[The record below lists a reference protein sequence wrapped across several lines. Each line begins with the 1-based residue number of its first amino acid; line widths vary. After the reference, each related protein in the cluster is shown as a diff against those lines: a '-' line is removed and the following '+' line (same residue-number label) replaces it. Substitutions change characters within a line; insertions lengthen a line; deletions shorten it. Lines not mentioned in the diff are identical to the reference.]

1 MIDLH
6 CHSNIS
12 DGALPPREVVKL
24 AHANGCTLLALTDH
38 DHTGGL
44 AEARQE
50 AQALGIRLIN
60 GVEVSVSWR
69 KRTIHIVGL
78 NFDDTDAVLQNLLAR
93 LRRGRL
99 ERFLRMAE
107 KLEKKEG
114 IAGACEGALA
124 LVPNREMASRTHLAQ
139 WLIEQGHVRNKQ
151 QAFKKY
157 LGDGKPACV
166 KHEWA
171 PLEEAVAAILGAGG
185 IAVVAHPIRYGLSA
199 TAQRNLFNEFKA
211 LGGQAI
217 EVHSSTTDLNDRLN
231 YAQAAARHGL
241 LASAGSDF
249 HRPHD
254 YSGGV
259 LGACPELPSICQP
272 VWEHFKQP
280 FRQPENHKAA

>member
-50 AQALGIRLIN
+50 AQSLGIRLIN

-69 KRTIHIVGL
+69 KRIIHIVGL
-78 NFDDTDAVLQNLLAR
+78 NFDDTDTVLQNLLAR

-107 KLEKKEG
+107 KLEKKG
-114 IAGACEGALA
+114 LAGACEGALA

-151 QAFKKY
+151 QAFKNTWATVSP
-157 LGDGKPACV
+157 PA
-166 KHEWA
+166 
-171 PLEEAVAAILGAGG
+171 
-185 IAVVAHPIRYGLSA
+185 
-199 TAQRNLFNEFKA
+199 
-211 LGGQAI
+211 
-217 EVHSSTTDLNDRLN
+217 
-231 YAQAAARHGL
+231 
-241 LASAGSDF
+241 
-249 HRPHD
+249 
-254 YSGGV
+254 
-259 LGACPELPSICQP
+259 
-272 VWEHFKQP
+272 
-280 FRQPENHKAA
+280 

>member
-6 CHSNIS
+6 CHSNVS

-44 AEARQE
+44 DEARQE

-60 GVEVSVSWR
+60 GAEISVSWR

-78 NFDDTDAVLQNLLAR
+78 NFDATDTVLQNLLAR

-107 KLEKKEG
+107 KLEKKG
-114 IAGACEGALA
+114 LAGACEGALA

-157 LGDGKPACV
+157 VGDGKPACV
-166 KHEWA
+166 KH
-171 PLEEAVAAILGAGG
+171 
-185 IAVVAHPIRYGLSA
+185 
-199 TAQRNLFNEFKA
+199 
-211 LGGQAI
+211 
-217 EVHSSTTDLNDRLN
+217 
-231 YAQAAARHGL
+231 
-241 LASAGSDF
+241 
-249 HRPHD
+249 
-254 YSGGV
+254 
-259 LGACPELPSICQP
+259 
-272 VWEHFKQP
+272 
-280 FRQPENHKAA
+280 

>member
-12 DGALPPREVVKL
+12 DGALPPREVVRL

-50 AQALGIRLIN
+50 AEALGLRLVS
-60 GVEVSVSWR
+60 GVEISVSWR
-69 KRTIHIVGL
+69 KRTIHMVGL
-78 NFDDTDAVLQNLLAR
+78 NFDEQNSRLQTLLAQVR
-93 LRRGRL
+93 QGRL
-99 ERFLRMAE
+99 ERFARMAE
-107 KLEKKEG
+107 KLERRG
-114 IAGACEGALA
+114 FAGAYEGALA

-157 LGDGKPACV
+157 LGDGKPAWV

-171 PLEEAVAAILGAGG
+171 SLEQAVAAVLGAGG
-185 IAVVAHPIRYGLSA
+185 IAVIAHPIRYGLSA
-199 TAQRNLFNEFKA
+199 TAQRNLFTEFKA

-217 EVHSSTTDLNDRLN
+217 EVHSATTNLNDRLN
-231 YAQAAARHGL
+231 YARLAEQHGF

-249 HRPHD
+249 HRAGD
-254 YSGGV
+254 FGSGK
-259 LGACPELPSICQP
+259 LGACPPLPERCRP
-272 VWEHFKQP
+272 VWQEFCL
-280 FRQPENHKAA
+280 

>member
-1 MIDLH
+1 MSDIPTDMIDLH

-12 DGALPPREVVKL
+12 DGALPPREVVRL

-50 AQALGIRLIN
+50 AEALGVRLIS
-60 GVEVSVSWR
+60 GVEISVSWR
-69 KRTIHIVGL
+69 KRTIHMVGL
-78 NFDDTDAVLQNLLAR
+78 NFDEQNSRLQNLLAHVR
-93 LRRGRL
+93 QGRL
-99 ERFLRMAE
+99 ERFARMAE
-107 KLEKKEG
+107 KLERRG
-114 IAGACEGALA
+114 FTGVHEGALA

-157 LGDGKPACV
+157 LGDGKPAWV

-171 PLEEAVAAILGAGG
+171 SLEQAVAAVLDAGG
-185 IAVVAHPIRYGLSA
+185 IAVIAHPIRYGLSA
-199 TAQRNLFNEFKA
+199 TAQRNLFTEFKA

-217 EVHSSTTDLNDRLN
+217 EVHSATTNLNDRLN
-231 YAQAAARHGL
+231 YARLADQHGF

-249 HRPHD
+249 HRAD
-254 YSGGV
+254 DFGSGK
-259 LGACPELPSICQP
+259 LGACPPLPERCRP
-272 VWEHFKQP
+272 VWQEFCL
-280 FRQPENHKAA
+280 

>member
-12 DGALPPREVVKL
+12 DGALPPREVVRL

-50 AQALGIRLIN
+50 AAAFGMRLIN
-60 GVEVSVSWR
+60 GVEISVSWR
-69 KRTIHIVGL
+69 KRTIHMVGL
-78 NFDDTDAVLQNLLAR
+78 NFDEHNGPLQSLLAHVR
-93 LRRGRL
+93 QGRL
-99 ERFLRMAE
+99 ERFARMAE
-107 KLEKKEG
+107 KLERRG
-114 IAGACEGALA
+114 LAGAYEGALA

-157 LGDGKPACV
+157 LGDGKPAWV

-171 PLEEAVAAILGAGG
+171 SLEEAVAGVLGAGG
-185 IAVVAHPIRYGLSA
+185 IAVIAHPIRYGLSA
-199 TAQRNLFNEFKA
+199 TAQRNLFTEFKA

-217 EVHSSTTDLNDRLN
+217 EVHSATTNLNDRLN
-231 YAQAAARHGL
+231 YARLAEQHGF

-249 HRPHD
+249 HRIGD
-254 YSGGV
+254 FGSGR
-259 LGACPELPSICQP
+259 LGACPPLPERCRP
-272 VWEHFKQP
+272 VWQEFCL
-280 FRQPENHKAA
+280 

>member
-6 CHSNIS
+6 CHSNTS

-78 NFDDTDAVLQNLLAR
+78 NFDDTDTVLQNLLAR

-107 KLEKKEG
+107 KLEKKG
-114 IAGACEGALA
+114 LAGACEGALA

-199 TAQRNLFNEFKA
+199 TAQRNLFTEFKA

-231 YAQAAARHGL
+231 YARLAEQYGF

-249 HRPHD
+249 HRID
-254 YSGGV
+254 DFGSGR
-259 LGACPELPSICQP
+259 LGACPPLPERCRP
-272 VWEHFKQP
+272 VWQEFCL
-280 FRQPENHKAA
+280 

>member
-12 DGALPPREVVKL
+12 DGALPPREVVRL

-50 AQALGIRLIN
+50 AEALGMRLIS
-60 GVEVSVSWR
+60 GVEISVSWR
-69 KRTIHIVGL
+69 KRTIHMVGL
-78 NFDDTDAVLQNLLAR
+78 NFDEENSRLQNLLAR
-93 LRRGRL
+93 VRQGRL
-99 ERFLRMAE
+99 ERFARMAE
-107 KLEKKEG
+107 KLERRG
-114 IAGACEGALA
+114 FAGAYEGALA

-157 LGDGKPACV
+157 LGDGKPAWV

-171 PLEEAVAAILGAGG
+171 SLEQAVAAVLDAGG
-185 IAVVAHPIRYGLSA
+185 IAVIAHPIRYGLSA
-199 TAQRNLFNEFKA
+199 TAQRNLFTEFKA

-217 EVHSSTTDLNDRLN
+217 EVHSATTNLNDRLN
-231 YAQAAARHGL
+231 YARLADQHGF

-249 HRPHD
+249 HRAGNFD
-254 YSGGV
+254 SGKLGV
-259 LGACPELPSICQP
+259 CPPLPECCWP
-272 VWEHFKQP
+272 VWQEFCL
-280 FRQPENHKAA
+280 

>member
-12 DGALPPREVVKL
+12 DGALPPREVVRL

-50 AQALGIRLIN
+50 AEALGVRLVS
-60 GVEVSVSWR
+60 GVEISVSWR
-69 KRTIHIVGL
+69 KRTIHMVGL
-78 NFDDTDAVLQNLLAR
+78 NFDEQNSQLQTLLAQVR
-93 LRRGRL
+93 QGRL
-99 ERFLRMAE
+99 ERFARMAE
-107 KLEKKEG
+107 KLERRG
-114 IAGACEGALA
+114 FAGAYEGALA

-157 LGDGKPACV
+157 LGDGKPAWV

-171 PLEEAVAAILGAGG
+171 SLEQAVAAVLGAGG
-185 IAVVAHPIRYGLSA
+185 IAVIAHPIRYGLSA
-199 TAQRNLFNEFKA
+199 TAQRNLFTEFKA

-217 EVHSSTTDLNDRLN
+217 EVHSATTNLNDRLN
-231 YAQAAARHGL
+231 YARLAEQHGF

-249 HRPHD
+249 HRAGD
-254 YSGGV
+254 FGSGK
-259 LGACPELPSICQP
+259 LGACPPLPERCRP
-272 VWEHFKQP
+272 VWQEFCL
-280 FRQPENHKAA
+280 